1 MKMIKKILLFDE
13 KISFQMLKFYKHHIF
28 NEIMKFIS
36 SCGDFGM
43 SWLVIILLTNIY
55 TPTRIMSI
63 HMLIALIA
71 STLLGQITIKTI
83 VKRKRPCQKYPR
95 NDLLVP
101 IPSDAS
107 FPSGHTMSS
116 FACSTVMMFYYP
128 EFGIIGIV
136 YAILTAFSR
145 LYLFVHYVSDVVV
158 GTVLGI
164 LVGIFCVMCI

>member
-13 KISFQMLKFYKHHIF
+13 KISFQMLGFYKHHIL
-28 NEIMKFIS
+28 NEMMKFIS

-43 SWLVIILLTNIY
+43 SWLIIILFTNIY
-55 TPTRIMSI
+55 APTRAMSI

-71 STLLGQITIKTI
+71 STLLGQITIKT
-83 VKRKRPCQKYPR
+83 VVNRKRPCQKYPR
-95 NDLLVP
+95 SDLLVP

-128 EFGIIGIV
+128 GLGIIGVV

-145 LYLFVHYVSDVVV
+145 LYLFVHYVSDVVI
-158 GTVLGI
+158 GMILGI
-164 LVGIFCVMCI
+164 LVGIVCVICI